1 MIPVVDIAAFLAD
14 ESSPDALA
22 FVDELT
28 TACHEIGFVQLTGHG
43 VDAALERRVHEV
55 SRQFFALPEPDRLE
69 IANTNTRYFRGYTRL
84 GMEHTNGISDWRDQ
98 IDIGPEHEPVE
109 AGPDDPAWLRLRGPN
124 QWPSAVPELRP
135 VVTEWMAQ
143 MDGVGQA
150 VMRALAIGLGQPA
163 DLFESV
169 VTPDPEVL
177 VKIIRYPAQDSASD
191 TGQGV
196 GPHHDSGLLS
206 FIHQDDVGGL
216 EVLVG
221 DGFVARPARSPAR
234 TSSTSARC
242 CSWRR
247 TATCVR
253 RVTASCLRRPA
264 SSGSRSPTSSTLHGV
279 DARPDRAPTGA
290 GGEGDRRPEPQPRR
304 SGVRDVRRQLAQ
316 VPDPLAPRRRRD
328 PSSGSDRPDL
338 IVDAT

>member
-14 ESSPDALA
+14 ETSPDALG
-22 FVDELT
+22 FVHELT

-43 VDAALERRVHEV
+43 VDAALERRVHDV

-69 IANTNTRYFRGYTRL
+69 IANTNTPYFRGYTRL

-143 MDGVGQA
+143 MDTVGQA
-150 VMRALAIGLGQPA
+150 VMRALAIGLGQPP

-177 VKIIRYPAQDSASD
+177 VKIIRYPAQDAASD

-206 FIHQDDVGGL
+206 FILQDDVGGL

-221 DGFVARPARSPAR
+221 EDFVARPEHRRRVRAQPRRDAAAGDARLPAR
-234 TSSTSARC
+234 DASP
-242 CSWRR
+242 
-247 TATCVR
+247 R
-253 RVTASCLRRPA
+253 RVAAARRRA
-264 SSGSRSPTSSTLHGV
+264 DLGRLLLQSLHGI
-279 DARPDRAPTGA
+279 DARPDRSPTGA
-290 GGEGDRRPEPQPRR
+290 RGEGDRRPEPQPRR

-316 VPDPLAPRRRRD
+316 VPDPLASRRRRH
-328 PSSGSDRPDL
+328 PSSGSDTPNL
-338 IVDAT
+338 IVRT